1 MNTPNAVAMNGPGG
15 HPWPLFQYA
24 GRNVGT
30 VLVLRHAGLAR
41 LYMIKSFLQAE
52 DSRAYSIYAAY
63 GALVYATPYIG
74 GVLADQFL
82 GKRRAVI
89 IGGLLMSA
97 GHLLMGVE
105 NEPAFYH
112 AAALAHRGQRLLQ
125 AEHLHHGRRVVSQR
139 CQTRLWVHDLLH
151 RHQLGRRLGPI
162 ACGYIGEAYG
172 WHYGFGLAT
181 VGMLSGLVLF
191 VLPGA
196 IGALLMMLTALSLS
210 VGMLLL
216 PVESNIQA
224 GLRWLLAI
232 ALTAG
237 GGISALSMLKGGL
250 PDFVGRASEG
260 VKNIKG
266 KLIMTLVGTLIAIPI
281 IAQMVQR
288 TEISRYF
295 LFTAGSLAFGYM
307 ILEAAKATKIE
318 RDRMKVIFVL
328 IFFLMIFW
336 SFFDQGGSSI
346 NLFTDRN
353 VDRVQESV
361 VVEADAVGTTIQDLT
376 LTQEQLGYTVS
387 GEVITI
393 EVVDG
398 GSRIGSLS
406 SRKW

>member
-1 MNTPNAVAMNGPGG
+1 
-15 HPWPLFQYA
+15 
-24 GRNVGT
+24 
-30 VLVLRHAGLAR
+30 
-41 LYMIKSFLQAE
+41 
-52 DSRAYSIYAAY
+52 
-63 GALVYATPYIG
+63 
-74 GVLADQFL
+74 
-82 GKRRAVI
+82 
-89 IGGLLMSA
+89 MSA

-112 AAALAHRGQRLLQ
+112 ALARSSWAMASSNQTSPRWSASCIPKVPNETLGSRSSTSASTGAALA
-125 AEHLHHGRRVVSQR
+125 
-139 CQTRLWVHDLLH
+139 
-151 RHQLGRRLGPI
+151 PI

-181 VGMLSGLVLF
+181 VGISPVWCCSSCQALL
-191 VLPGA
+191 A
-196 IGALLMMLTALSLS
+196 ALLMMLTALGLS

-237 GGISALSMLKGGL
+237 GGISALSMLKE
-250 PDFVGRASEG
+250 DFPTSWAARRRREEHQ
-260 VKNIKG
+260 G

-346 NLFTDRN
+346 NIHGPKRGPGP
-353 VDRVQESV
+353 R
-361 VVEADAVGTTIQDLT
+361 IR
-376 LTQEQLGYTVS
+376 S
-387 GEVITI
+387 G
-393 EVVDG
+393 
-398 GSRIGSLS
+398 
-406 SRKW
+406 